1 MFGYAVGDHWY
12 FFGRN
17 SFLNVLYSLCEI
29 IVQEPGG
36 GRGRVQTLFPG
47 KLVHFLKEEEKKDN
61 K

>member
-1 MFGYAVGDHWY
+1 MTIGI

-17 SFLNVLYSLCEI
+17 GFLNVLYSLCEI